1 MEYKAKESF
10 QVEKHTD
17 VYAFGVTM
25 WEVFQVPYRIP
36 YREWDADE
44 VYSKVVE
51 GGYRLKPQDTMPGEL
66 ASLMKE
72 CLAEPHLRPTFKSI
86 VLYLKAC
93 NNQTMEEH

>member
-1 MEYKAKESF
+1 M
-10 QVEKHTD
+10 
-17 VYAFGVTM
+17 
-25 WEVFQVPYRIP
+25 
-36 YREWDADE
+36 
-44 VYSKVVE
+44 YSKVVE

-72 CLAEPHLRPTFKSI
+72 CLGEDELKLDDPLCCTSSKRAFVIENAVDFPAEPHLRPTFKSI